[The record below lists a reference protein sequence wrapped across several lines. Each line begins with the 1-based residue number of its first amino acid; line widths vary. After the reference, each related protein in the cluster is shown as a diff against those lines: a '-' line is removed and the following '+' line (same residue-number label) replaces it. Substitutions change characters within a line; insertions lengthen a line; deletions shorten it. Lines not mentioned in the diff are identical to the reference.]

1 MTIEVL
7 QNTVKELKNNK
18 LQSVWILP
26 FLGTVKEDTTPG
38 YMFVPDGSGALIRYN
53 KKGTYTSVY
62 DERVYGKDA
71 SVDGLSEAGDLIAK
85 RNNDYMID
93 TPKATIPVY
102 GVVHGANQNA
112 YMAVIEEGA
121 EYSSVYASPAG
132 MVTDYNWV
140 SSRFDYRQAYSYPVN
155 KSGKT
160 IMTTQDEAEAY
171 NGRVTLFSVERKG
184 SYPEG
189 L

>member
-71 SVDGLSEAGDLIAK
+71 SVDGLSEADSKAK
-85 RNNDYMID
+85 
-93 TPKATIPVY
+93 
-102 GVVHGANQNA
+102 
-112 YMAVIEEGA
+112 
-121 EYSSVYASPAG
+121 
-132 MVTDYNWV
+132 
-140 SSRFDYRQAYSYPVN
+140 
-155 KSGKT
+155 
-160 IMTTQDEAEAY
+160 
-171 NGRVTLFSVERKG
+171 
-184 SYPEG
+184 
-189 L
+189 